1 MFCYKVNHL
10 LRDTAQKVSVF
21 QVFLPVFSRIRTEY
35 GEISLRIQSEC
46 GKIRARKAPNR
57 DAFYAVGD
65 KT

>member
-46 GKIRARKAPNR
+46 GRMREKCGPE
-57 DAFYAVGD
+57 
-65 KT
+65 